1 MDLEK
6 ARRAVHY
13 LFTVVTL
20 VFFVSGLGITEF
32 RIIEPLSGG
41 LLTKSLSFQI
51 HNMLTWP
58 FIVLLGL
65 HICLVMAIRKGK
77 EKKNRH

>member
-1 MDLEK
+1 MEIEK

-41 LLTKSLSFQI
+41 LLTKALSFQI
-51 HNMLTWP
+51 HNALTWP
-58 FIVLLGL
+58 FIILLGM
-65 HICLVMAIRKGK
+65 HIYLALAIRKGK
-77 EKKNRH
+77 EKKK